1 MEKMISCEF
10 NMDTACVELR
20 YTDGMMIS
28 IDCTEVEFKV
38 THTVKQRA
46 FLDYLIYNAPPDMA
60 GEAGILTVP
69 NGLAR
74 DLHYAGELTEK
85 TGAEGVSRTGITRYG
100 SAVPFSLDTKGQ
112 RPDTQLYLLMRSVY
126 TVAKKNA
133 SEPSLILDKTKNRRE
148 TKNMKQYV
156 VDAFTDQ
163 VFHGNQAAVCVLDKW
178 LSEELMINITRENNF
193 SETAFTVKEGEKWHL
208 RWFTP
213 GGEIDLCGHATLGT
227 AFVLLNYYEKDAQ
240 QVVFTTL
247 SGDLIV
253 TRKGELYEMEFPA
266 YDLKKVDVTAAM
278 EDALGASV
286 KEAYLARDL
295 LCVLDDEQAVRELK
309 PDLEKIKQIDG
320 LLVHV
325 TARGRDEDCV
335 SRSFAPKLSV
345 AEDPVCGSGHC
356 HIIPY
361 WADLLG
367 KNDLVAYQASKRGGT
382 LYCRRE
388 GSKIFMA
395 GKAALYS
402 IDELFI

>member
-1 MEKMISCEF
+1 
-10 NMDTACVELR
+10 
-20 YTDGMMIS
+20 
-28 IDCTEVEFKV
+28 
-38 THTVKQRA
+38 
-46 FLDYLIYNAPPDMA
+46 
-60 GEAGILTVP
+60 
-69 NGLAR
+69 
-74 DLHYAGELTEK
+74 
-85 TGAEGVSRTGITRYG
+85 
-100 SAVPFSLDTKGQ
+100 
-112 RPDTQLYLLMRSVY
+112 
-126 TVAKKNA
+126 
-133 SEPSLILDKTKNRRE
+133 
-148 TKNMKQYV
+148 MKQYV
-156 VDAFTDQ
+156 VDAFTDR
-163 VFHGNQAAVCVLDKW
+163 VFHGNQAAVCVLDEW
-178 LSEELMINITRENNF
+178 PREELMMNITRENNF

-240 QVVFTTL
+240 QVVFTTM

-278 EDALGASV
+278 EDALGAPV
-286 KEAYLARDL
+286 KEAYIARDL
-295 LCVLDDEQAVRELK
+295 LCVVDSEQTVRELT
-309 PDLEKIKQIDG
+309 PDLEKIKRING

-325 TARGRDEDCV
+325 TARGKDEDCV

-367 KNDLVAYQASKRGGT
+367 KNELVAYQASKRGGT

-402 IDELFI
+402 IDELFV